1 MEKSYSTNPR
11 TIQTSELLRLKE
23 QLLIDPERF
32 AKDIQE
38 INEELVNRPDYTNP
52 NIGQTMQ

>member
-32 AKDIQE
+32 SKDIQE